1 MYKKNYK
8 DSETAGILE
17 LLRLTLL

>member
-8 DSETAGILE
+8 DNKK
-17 LLRLTLL
+17 R